1 MAKDGKDTRQRILRA
16 AAALVAE
23 GGPGALTFDAVAAR
37 LGLTKQAVI
46 YWFPTKAELM
56 AGVAL
61 PHFEAE
67 AETAVAAMR
76 GAGSPAEAARQVVA
90 ALAGFYLADLD
101 RFRLMYVAAQTGRRA
116 APRLAKAVTHRI
128 HPVTARMYA
137 AIEVALGGGP
147 EARETAVA
155 LHMAALGA
163 GLLTSTNE
171 AMGDPLAHDPAR
183 LAARLAEVAE
193 RGALP
198 GNPPRAGRPEGL

>member
-1 MAKDGKDTRQRILRA
+1 MTADSRDTRQRILHA

-37 LGLTKQAVI
+37 LGRTKQAVI
-46 YWFPTKAELM
+46 YWFPTKSELM

-67 AETAVAAMR
+67 AETVVAALR
-76 GAGSPAEAARQVVA
+76 GAGSPAEAARRVVA
-90 ALAGFYLADLD
+90 ALSDFYLADLD
-101 RFRLMYVAAQTGRRA
+101 RFRLMYAAAQTGRRA
-116 APRLAKAVTHRI
+116 GPRLAEAVTQRI
-128 HPVTARMYA
+128 HPVTGRMYD
-137 AIEVALGGGP
+137 AIEVALGDGP

-163 GLLTSTNE
+163 GLLTSTTE

-183 LAARLAEVAE
+183 LAARLADLAE
-193 RGALP
+193 RGVLP
-198 GNPPRAGRPEGL
+198 GKPPRAAETDGL

>member
-1 MAKDGKDTRQRILRA
+1 MAANVGDTRQRILCA

-37 LGLTKQAVI
+37 IGVSKQAVI
-46 YWFPTKAELM
+46 YWFPTKPDLM

-67 AETAVAAMR
+67 AET
-76 GAGSPAEAARQVVA
+76 VVA
-90 ALAGFYLADLD
+90 ALRGAASPSEAAGRVVAALSDFYLADLD
-101 RFRLMYVAAQTGRRA
+101 RFRLMYVAPQTGRRA
-116 APRLAKAVTHRI
+116 APRLAEAVTRRI
-128 HPVTARMYA
+128 HPVTGRMYA
-137 AIEVALGGGP
+137 AIQAALGGGP
-147 EARETAVA
+147 QARETAVA

-163 GLLTSTNE
+163 ALLTAATE

-183 LAARLAEVAE
+183 LATRLADLAE

-198 GNPPRAGRPEGL
+198 